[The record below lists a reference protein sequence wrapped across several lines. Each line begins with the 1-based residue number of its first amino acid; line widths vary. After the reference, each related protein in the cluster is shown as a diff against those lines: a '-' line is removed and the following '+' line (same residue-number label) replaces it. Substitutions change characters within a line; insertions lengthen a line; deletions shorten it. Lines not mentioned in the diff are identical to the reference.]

1 MDRGRTIE
9 VNAILEAP
17 ATRPARAVD
26 ADALFD
32 SLYAELHRIA
42 RRELHRQGPGA
53 GSASRRS
60 CTRPT

>member
-17 ATRPARAVD
+17 AALPARGVD

-32 SLYAELHRIA
+32 NALTPSCTASPGVNCTA
-42 RRELHRQGPGA
+42 RDPGPGLA
-53 GSASRRS
+53 
-60 CTRPT
+60 